1 MTMEII
7 KTGLVFGL
15 ILLLVASCSDGSQRR
30 YSDDEI
36 AVIKDSVLFYK
47 GQGKDYRNSGL
58 YKEAIASHERGL
70 QLAQHIN
77 DTLEIVQAFNNIGT
91 VYRRMG
97 LLEEAAFWH
106 YKALN
111 CCDQWNDKESPT
123 SLKNRVISLNG
134 IGNVHLSFGND
145 DLAMEA
151 FREALKGESR
161 LGSATGLAINYANI
175 GAIFEDRHQLDSAG
189 YYYGQSLMYNESSG
203 NMLGVALCRTY
214 FGRLAEMQ
222 ENYNEALENYKSAYT
237 LLHDG
242 KDKWHFLQASV
253 ALTRISLILGNDR
266 AAAEYSDEALAVA
279 QEIGSLAHLTEIYN
293 QKYRLSRKSGNY
305 RQALMWLEKAT
316 ENSESLA
323 QERSEKEIYDLRASY
338 EKERSQLEMNHIQKI
353 HLEDSRRKNMMLMGA
368 IIILVLSILTIC
380 VFGYANLLRSR
391 NYRIL
396 KDLEKTKNNY
406 FTNIAHE
413 FRTPLTVILSAAR
426 SIRANAAENVDIQ
439 EDSKDIV
446 THSTELLSLVNQVLD
461 VAKMTSGIAPDPV
474 WRNGNVVGFV
484 SGVCERYAR
493 FAEEKNVALSFESA
507 ENEVVMDFVPDFL
520 VRILQNLLSNA
531 LKFTSKGGAV
541 KVSLRRAGESLQ
553 LSVADTGSGMNDE
566 QLEEIF
572 KPFYSGTGDMG
583 TGVGLAVV
591 KLSVEA
597 MGGIVKVYSQVGVGS
612 EFVVT
617 LPIRNMVPEKLV
629 VDEAS
634 LGEDKICQTDCSQEN
649 VDIQEEGAPR
659 ILIVEDK
666 PEVARWEMRHL
677 DAGYAFYF
685 ATDGVQAF
693 QKAEEIV
700 PDLIIT
706 DVMMPV
712 MDGLEFCR
720 KVRASELLSHIPVI
734 MVTAKA
740 EHEDRLRGLEA
751 GADAYLQKPYDDKE
765 LSMRVR
771 MLLDQRAML
780 RRKYSDSLDNE
791 EIYSVMDKAFLD
803 KFHTALEAAFD
814 RGKVDCEELA
824 SELCI
829 GRVQLNRK
837 LKAITGFK
845 TTEYIL
851 NIRIAKAKH
860 LLSTT
865 DFAIG
870 EVALK
875 CGIEDV
881 GYFSTIFRKNVG
893 VSPTSYRKG

>member
-1 MTMEII
+1 MKKYLIYI
-7 KTGLVFGL
+7 LALVFL
-15 ILLLVASCSDGSQRR
+15 TSCSAGFAERDIDVETLR
-30 YSDDEI
+30 
-36 AVIKDSVLFYK
+36 DSILFYK
-47 GQGKDYRNSGL
+47 SQGKDYRNSAR
-58 YKEAIASHERGL
+58 YKEALSAHEKGL
-70 QLAQHIN
+70 ELAEQIE
-77 DTLEIVQAFNNIGT
+77 DTLEIVQALNNIGT

-97 LLEEAAFWH
+97 LLEEAASWH
-106 YKALN
+106 YKALK
-111 CCDQWNDKESPT
+111 CCDKWSDNVSPT

-134 IGNVHLSFGND
+134 IGNVHLSLGND
-145 DLAMEA
+145 ELAMDA
-151 FREALKGESR
+151 FREALKGEAS
-161 LGSATGLAINYANI
+161 LGSATGQAINYANI
-175 GAIFEDRHQLDSAG
+175 GAIFEDRHQLDSAR
-189 YYYGQSLMYNESSG
+189 YYYGQSMMHNESSG
-203 NMLGVALCRTY
+203 NVLGVALCKTY

-222 ENYNEALENYKSAYT
+222 ENYDEALENYKSAYE
-237 LLHDG
+237 LLSNG
-242 KDKWHFLQASV
+242 KDKWHLLQATV
-253 ALTRISLILGNDR
+253 ALTRISLILGNYQ
-266 AAAEYSDEALAVA
+266 ASAHYSDEALEVA
-279 QEIGSLAHLTEIYN
+279 LDIRSLSHLTEIYN
-293 QKYRLSRKSGNY
+293 LKYRLNRKTGHY
-305 RQALMWLEKAT
+305 RQALVWLEKAT
-316 ENSESLA
+316 EHADSLS
-323 QERSEKEIYDLRASY
+323 QERNEKEIYDLRASY
-338 EKERSQLEMNHIQKI
+338 EKERSQLELTHMQKI
-353 HLEDSRRKNMMLMGA
+353 HQQDNRRKNMILMGVVF
-368 IIILVLSILTIC
+368 ILVLSILTIC
-380 VFGYANLLRSR
+380 VFGYANVMRAR

-396 KDLEKTKNNY
+396 KELEKTKNNY

-426 SIRANAAENVDIQ
+426 SIRTNAEENVEVL
-439 EDSKDIV
+439 EDSKDII

-461 VAKMTSGIAPDPV
+461 VAKMTSGIAPEPV
-474 WRNGNVVGFV
+474 WRNGNIVGFV
-484 SGVCERYAR
+484 SGICERYAR
-493 FAEEKNVALSFESA
+493 YAEEKNVSLSFEYA
-507 ENEVVMDFVPDFL
+507 ESEVIMDFVPDFIN
-520 VRILQNLLSNA
+520 RIIQNLLSNA
-531 LKFTSKGGAV
+531 LKFTPAGGSV
-541 KVSLRRAGESLQ
+541 NVSLKRCGEKLK
-553 LSVADTGSGMNDE
+553 LSVSDTGSGMNE
-566 QLEEIF
+566 SQLEEIF
-572 KPFYSGTGDMG
+572 KPFYSGAGKMG

-597 MGGIVKVYSQVGVGS
+597 MGGAVKVDSKVGVGS
-612 EFVVT
+612 EFIVT
-617 LPIRNMVPEKLV
+617 FPVRNNVSEQLV
-629 VDEAS
+629 KDESTAD
-634 LGEDKICQTDCSQEN
+634 EDNECVADYGLEN
-649 VDIQEEGAPR
+649 VEVMEEGAPR

-685 ATDGVQAF
+685 AADGVQAL

-720 KVRASELLSHIPVI
+720 KVRSAELLSHIPVI

-751 GADAYLQKPYDDKE
+751 GADAYLEKPYDDKE

-791 EIYSVMDKAFLD
+791 EMYSVMDKAFLD

-893 VSPTSYRKG
+893 VSPTAYRKG

>member
-1 MTMEII
+1 MQPM
-7 KTGLVFGL
+7 KKY
-15 ILLLVASCSDGSQRR
+15 LLNLLA
-30 YSDDEI
+30 
-36 AVIKDSVLFYK
+36 VLFLSSCVGGFKDEVSKVETEQLCDSIQFYK
-47 GQGKDYRNSGL
+47 VQGKDLRNSAS
-58 YKEAIASHERGL
+58 YKEALAAHNRGL
-70 QLAQHIN
+70 ALAQYIE
-77 DTLEIVQAFNNIGT
+77 DTLEIVQALNNIGT

-97 LLEEAAFWH
+97 LLEEAASWH
-106 YKALN
+106 YKALKY
-111 CCDQWNDKESPT
+111 CDKWSDKDSPT

-134 IGNVHLSFGND
+134 IGNVHLSLGND

-151 FREALKGESR
+151 FREALKGESK
-161 LGSATGLAINYANI
+161 LGSATGQAINYANI
-175 GAIFEDRHQLDSAG
+175 GAIFEERHQLDSAR
-189 YYYGQSLMYNESSG
+189 YYYGQSLIHNEASG
-203 NMLGVALCRTY
+203 NMLGIALCRTY
-214 FGRLAEMQ
+214 FGRLAEME
-222 ENYNEALENYKSAYT
+222 ENYDEALDNYKSAYA
-237 LLHDG
+237 LLYNG

-253 ALTRISLILGNDR
+253 ALTRISLVLGNNG
-266 AAAEYSDEALAVA
+266 AAAQYSDEALDVA

-293 QKYRLSRKSGNY
+293 YKYRLSRKLGNY

-316 ENSESLA
+316 ENTDSLA
-323 QERSEKEIYDLRASY
+323 KERNEKEIYDLRASY
-338 EKERSQLEMNHIQKI
+338 EKEKSQLELNHMQKI
-353 HLEDSRRKNMMLMGA
+353 HQEDSRRKNLMLMGA
-368 IIILVLSILTIC
+368 IVILVLSILAIC
-380 VFGYANLLRSR
+380 VFGYANLLRKR
-391 NYRIL
+391 NYKIL
-396 KDLEKTKNNY
+396 EDLEKTKNNY

-426 SIRANAAENVDIQ
+426 SIKANVVEDVEVQ
-439 EDSKDIV
+439 EDSKDII

-461 VAKMTSGIAPDPV
+461 VAKMTSGIAPEPV
-474 WRNGNVVGFV
+474 WRNGNIVGFV
-484 SGVCERYAR
+484 SGICERYAR
-493 FAEEKNVALSFESA
+493 YAEEKNVSLSFEYA
-507 ENEVVMDFVPDFL
+507 ESEVIMDFVPDFIN
-520 VRILQNLLSNA
+520 RIIQNLLSNA
-531 LKFTSKGGAV
+531 LKFTPAGGSV
-541 KVSLRRAGESLQ
+541 KVSLKRFGENLK
-553 LSVADTGSGMNDE
+553 LSVSDTGSGMSE
-566 QLEEIF
+566 RQLEEIF
-572 KPFYSGTGDMG
+572 KPFYSGAGQMG

-597 MGGIVKVYSQVGVGS
+597 MGGVVKVNSQVGVGS
-612 EFVVT
+612 ELIVI
-617 LPIRNMVPEKLV
+617 LPVANKVPEHLAMEEFPV
-629 VDEAS
+629 
-634 LGEDKICQTDCSQEN
+634 GEDKECMADFGLEN
-649 VDIQEEGAPR
+649 VDVMEEGAPR

-685 ATDGVQAF
+685 AADGVQAL

-720 KVRASELLSHIPVI
+720 KVRSAELLSHIPLI

-751 GADAYLQKPYDDKE
+751 GADAYLEKPYDDKE

-791 EIYSVMDKAFLD
+791 EMYSVMDKAFLD

-893 VSPTSYRKG
+893 VSPTAYRKG